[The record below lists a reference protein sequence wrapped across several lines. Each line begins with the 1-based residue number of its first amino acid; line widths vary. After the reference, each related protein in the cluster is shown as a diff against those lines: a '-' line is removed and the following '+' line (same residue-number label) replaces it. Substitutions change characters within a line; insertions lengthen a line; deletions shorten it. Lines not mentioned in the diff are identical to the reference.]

1 MNGILP
7 GPLLLA
13 IASAP
18 NSSSFENGTLIQG
31 FESDTVDGKMADIE
45 RISSAPQT
53 KGNVGQGSDV
63 PRTTHEARREGG

>member
-1 MNGILP
+1 MNGVMP

-13 IASAP
+13 IASAA
-18 NSSSFENGTLIQG
+18 NSSSFENGILKQG

-53 KGNVGQGSDV
+53 MGNGGQGCDV
-63 PRTTHEARREGG
+63 FLTTHEVRREGG